1 MGKVLIVEDSPDLRM
16 VLRDVVTKEGHTVFA
31 AGTGAEALALARSQV
46 LDLVF
51 LDIGLPDINGIE
63 LISSIQQLI
72 PDVDVVMLT
81 ALNDARSAVE
91 SLKSGAGDYILKPF
105 DLLEFRKLLNR
116 LWPAGFRPGSY
127 RIDSREKDRF
137 GGLLGQ
143 QSGHGQ
149 FAPADRH
156 GRHGQVP
163 GVDYGETGTGKEL
176 VARALQRRS
185 GNGVFVKVD
194 CGTLSA
200 SIIEAELFGY
210 EKGAFTDARETR
222 KGLVE
227 VADGGILFLDEIGNL
242 PLALQPKVLRLIEE
256 SVFRRV
262 GGVQRY
268 PGECPDRRR
277 HQYQRR
283 GGSPPGAVPGGSLL
297 SAECHDP
304 GAPRRCAE
312 RQDDILLLA
321 DHYLRFFAAEM
332 NKPIR
337 GFTPEAEEILRS
349 YDFPGNVRELK
360 NLVERAVIYCR
371 VGTAKSGWSRITPAA
386 RWNSSRSSRPA
397 KNCCPLG
404 RWKSAISRQ
413 VLDATGQN
421 KSRAAKISGY
431 FPHHPTR
438 QTYRLIRF

>member
-1 MGKVLIVEDSPDLRM
+1 MGKVLIVDDSSDLRL
-16 VLRDVVTKEGHTVFA
+16 VLSDVVTKEGHTVFA
-31 AGTGAEALALARSQV
+31 AGSGAEALALVRSQV

-51 LDIGLPDINGIE
+51 LDIGLPDTNGIE

-116 LWPAGFRPGSY
+116 VLAGRLSARQH

-137 GGLLGQ
+137 GGLLGN
-143 QSGHGQ
+143 S
-149 FAPADRH
+149 PAMVNLLR
-156 GRHGQVP
+156 QVDMAAKVKSP
-163 GVDYGETGTGKEL
+163 VLITGETGTGKEL
-176 VARALQRRS
+176 VARALQGRV
-185 GNGVFVKVD
+185 GNEVFVKVD

-262 GGVQRY
+262 GGVHDIQVNVRIIAATNINVEEEVRQGRFREDLY
-268 PGECPDRRR
+268 YRLNVMTLEIPPLRR
-277 HQYQRR
+277 
-283 GGSPPGAVPGGSLL
+283 
-297 SAECHDP
+297 
-304 GAPRRCAE
+304 

-321 DHYLRFFAAEM
+321 DHYLRFFATEM

-337 GFTPEAEEILRS
+337 GFTPEAEDILRS
-349 YDFPGNVRELK
+349 YNFPGNVRELK
-360 NLVERAVIYCR
+360 NLVERAVIYCESER
-371 VGTAKSGWSRITPAA
+371 LSLVGLDSR
-386 RWNSSRSSRPA
+386 R
-397 KNCCPLG
+397 PLG
-404 RWKSAISRQ
+404 LLSGSDGPVEELLPLREMEKRYLKQ
-413 VLDATGQN
+413 VLDAAGQN
-421 KSRAAKISGY
+421 KSRAAKILGISR
-431 FPHHPTR
+431 TTLR
-438 QTYRLIRF
+438 DKLAD

>member
-1 MGKVLIVEDSPDLRM
+1 MGKVLIVDDSPDLRL
-16 VLRDVVTKEGHTVFA
+16 VLSEVVTKEGHTVFA
-31 AGTGAEALALARSQV
+31 VGSGAEALAMARSQL

-51 LDIGLPDINGIE
+51 LDIGLPDASGIE

-105 DLLEFRKLLNR
+105 DLLEFRTIMNR
-116 LWPAGFRPGSY
+116 LLAGRLSARQL
-127 RIDSREKDRF
+127 RIDSREKNRF
-137 GGLLGQ
+137 GGLLGN
-143 QSGHGQ
+143 S
-149 FAPADRH
+149 PAMLNLLS
-156 GRHGQVP
+156 QLEMAATVKSP
-163 GVDYGETGTGKEL
+163 VLITGETGTGKEL
-176 VARALQRRS
+176 VARALHGLV

-242 PLALQPKVLRLIEE
+242 PLALQPKLLRLIEE

-262 GGVQRY
+262 GGVHDIQVNVRIIAATNIDVEEEVRQGRFREDLY
-268 PGECPDRRR
+268 YRLNVMTLEIPPLRR
-277 HQYQRR
+277 
-283 GGSPPGAVPGGSLL
+283 
-297 SAECHDP
+297 
-304 GAPRRCAE
+304 
-312 RQDDILLLA
+312 RQDDVLLLA

-360 NLVERAVIYCR
+360 NLVERAVIYCGSER
-371 VGTAKSGWSRITPAA
+371 LSLVGLNSRRPLDPLSGPDH
-386 RWNSSRSSRPA
+386 PEEELL
-397 KNCCPLG
+397 PL
-404 RWKSAISRQ
+404 REMEKRYLRR
-413 VLDATGQN
+413 VLDAAGQN
-421 KSRAAKISGY
+421 KSQAAKILGISR
-431 FPHHPTR
+431 TTLR
-438 QTYRLIRF
+438 DKLSD

>member
-1 MGKVLIVEDSPDLRM
+1 MGKVLIVDDSPDLRL
-16 VLRDVVTKEGHTVFA
+16 VLSDVVSREGHTVFV
-31 AGTGAEALALARSQV
+31 AGNGAEAMALVRSQL

-51 LDIGLPDINGIE
+51 LDIGLPDASGIE
-63 LISSIQQLI
+63 LISSIQQVI

-116 LWPAGFRPGSY
+116 LLAGRLSARQL
-127 RIDSREKDRF
+127 RIDSREKNRF
-137 GGLLGQ
+137 GGLLGN
-143 QSGHGQ
+143 S
-149 FAPADRH
+149 PAMADLLR
-156 GRHGQVP
+156 QMDMAATVKSP
-163 GVDYGETGTGKEL
+163 VLITGETGTGKEL
-176 VARALQRRS
+176 VARALHGRV
-185 GNGVFVKVD
+185 GTGVFVKVD
-194 CGTLSA
+194 CGTLSP

-227 VADGGILFLDEIGNL
+227 VADGGILFLDELGNL
-242 PLALQPKVLRLIEE
+242 PLALQPKLLRLIEE
-256 SVFRRV
+256 SAFRRV
-262 GGVQRY
+262 GGVHDIQVNVRIIAATNIDVEEVVRQGRFREDLY
-268 PGECPDRRR
+268 YRLNVMTLEIPPLRR
-277 HQYQRR
+277 
-283 GGSPPGAVPGGSLL
+283 
-297 SAECHDP
+297 
-304 GAPRRCAE
+304 

-371 VGTAKSGWSRITPAA
+371 SERLSLVGLNSR
-386 RWNSSRSSRPA
+386 R
-397 KNCCPLG
+397 PLG
-404 RWKSAISRQ
+404 PLSGPVDPEEGLLPLREMEKRYLRQ
-413 VLDATGQN
+413 VLEAAGQN
-421 KSRAAKISGY
+421 KSRAAKILGISR
-431 FPHHPTR
+431 TTLR
-438 QTYRLIRF
+438 DKLSD